1 MKFAV
6 VKNARDAK
14 QLWAY
19 LPENYRIIGGDIGWP
34 GKPVYVIA
42 GTDEAGWTLADYVIP
57 RLASG
62 LIFATELVDTNEVT
76 KEDTAQVFQ
85 DVKQAILEDN

>member
-1 MKFAV
+1 MRFATV
-6 VKNARDAK
+6 RNARDAK

-19 LPENYRIIGGDIGWP
+19 LPGNYNIVGGDIGEP

-42 GTDEAGWTLADYVIP
+42 GVDSAGWTLDEYVIP

-62 LIFATELVDTNEVT
+62 LIWAEEVAPDLVADIRRELERR
-76 KEDTAQVFQ
+76 AS
-85 DVKQAILEDN
+85 